1 MQKAMA
7 EGSETGVWSQD
18 RVEALKNDL
27 ATLASY
33 VTRDIACHKAH
44 YEKGM
49 GCFFEQENPGLLE
62 KARKLGLSMD
72 RLMEKLRALLQEEVA
87 FWKQAKAAQRLQ
99 QLHEECE
106 VTLALNELM
115 GYRAKELPAA
125 LDYLRNDWL
134 RSYGKLPLW
143 LIADTAREKSREPL
157 SFLCELCQ
165 ARDFDS
171 ARDYERLSNWAAHSL
186 LLRHH
191 KEAVREAVR
200 EQTRALQRWIQE
212 RLQVDVPIDDVR
224 ELIARLPELHAVQ
237 HHEVEDQVRKHLGE
251 LERQRL
257 VAQLQQHWQELTGTR
272 TPGDWSRQVGIP
284 AHFIVE
290 REVQQIMEVVERA
303 HDKTESQLRVA
314 LTKLQNCADVIGS
327 LKDAEWVKK
336 RFIERVVR
344 DYAVLIETEADL
356 AKLKGYLAER
366 LGPSFA
372 HSDLAQAQ
380 DLVGEWAKDYYRQF
394 GYERVRS
401 KLREL
406 PAERVKAILEKLAQ
420 DPRVGILLLRES

>member
-1 MQKAMA
+1 
-7 EGSETGVWSQD
+7 
-18 RVEALKNDL
+18 
-27 ATLASY
+27 
-33 VTRDIACHKAH
+33 
-44 YEKGM
+44 
-49 GCFFEQENPGLLE
+49 
-62 KARKLGLSMD
+62 
-72 RLMEKLRALLQEEVA
+72 
-87 FWKQAKAAQRLQ
+87 
-99 QLHEECE
+99 
-106 VTLALNELM
+106 
-115 GYRAKELPAA
+115 
-125 LDYLRNDWL
+125 
-134 RSYGKLPLW
+134 
-143 LIADTAREKSREPL
+143 
-157 SFLCELCQ
+157 
-165 ARDFDS
+165 
-171 ARDYERLSNWAAHSL
+171 
-186 LLRHH
+186 
-191 KEAVREAVR
+191 
-200 EQTRALQRWIQE
+200 
-212 RLQVDVPIDDVR
+212 
-224 ELIARLPELHAVQ
+224 
-237 HHEVEDQVRKHLGE
+237 
-251 LERQRL
+251 
-257 VAQLQQHWQELTGTR
+257 
-272 TPGDWSRQVGIP
+272 
-284 AHFIVE
+284 
-290 REVQQIMEVVERA
+290 MEVVERA